1 MTFYAQKTNALQR
14 RKTLLL
20 RQSSFNKR
28 TIRKI
33 YSKKTVINHFLVEE
47 LESYRLLQKNFSK
60 ASFLVYFS
68 SNRQLYINID
78 VFKRREFEAMIYH
91 LKVDVNFDKFK
102 RNDIEFILFL
112 SRMLSEIETRY

>member
-102 RNDIEFILFL
+102 RNDIELILFL
-112 SRMLSEIETRY
+112 SRMLSEIETKY